1 VKFQFQMSTIT
12 QGFIA
17 TEYFTKY
24 PGRFF
29 SMHVQDVDLNATLP
43 AGGRGGV
50 QVSVG
55 KRSIDWVKTFTAAKV
70 GGVKNYF
77 VEQNME
83 LTNQGERR
91 RAAGDECLKREG
103 VMKRR
108 EFLIGAAAAAGLFSR
123 RSWAQTRDEAKL
135 RRVAIMSLCFNSML
149 KNPSQPDAPARTL
162 DVMDL
167 GQMLADRYGVH
178 NVEMQHAHFP
188 STEPAYLKDFRDRL
202 AKTQSQV
209 TNINLEFGPQNISA
223 ADPAL
228 RQQAIDRTKEW
239 IDHAVALGCPR
250 IMINQGAPTQENE
263 EIAIAALKAMG
274 DYGKSK
280 NIKVAME
287 NRGGGG
293 GRQSAA
299 APANPAPP
307 APPASPAPP
316 APAAWIL
323 LVEIIKGSGT
333 WANCDLGNF
342 PDQETQHAGIR
353 GMFPLTDG
361 NCHVKLNPARY
372 DLPAALALVKQL
384 GYTGLYSIE
393 AGGGSGTDPH
403 QAVQNIY
410 DVLLPNM

>member
-1 VKFQFQMSTIT
+1 
-12 QGFIA
+12 
-17 TEYFTKY
+17 
-24 PGRFF
+24 
-29 SMHVQDVDLNATLP
+29 
-43 AGGRGGV
+43 
-50 QVSVG
+50 
-55 KRSIDWVKTFTAAKV
+55 
-70 GGVKNYF
+70 
-77 VEQNME
+77 
-83 LTNQGERR
+83 
-91 RAAGDECLKREG
+91 
-103 VMKRR
+103 MKRR
-108 EFLIGAAAAAGLFSR
+108 EFLVGAAAAAGLVSSR
-123 RSWAQTRDEAKL
+123 NGWAQARDEAKL
-135 RRVAIMSLCFNSML
+135 RRVAIMSLCFNSIL
-149 KNPSQPDAPARTL
+149 KNPSQPETPARTL

-188 STEPAYLKDFRDRL
+188 STEPAYLKDFRERL
-202 AKTQSQV
+202 AKMKSQV

-223 ADPAL
+223 GDPAL

-250 IMINQGAPTQENE
+250 IMINQGAPTQENK

-293 GRQSAA
+293 GRQSAPA
-299 APANPAPP
+299 PATTPANPAPP
-307 APPASPAPP
+307 APPANPAPP
-316 APAAWIL
+316 APAAWTL

-342 PDQETQHAGIR
+342 PDQETQHVGIR

-393 AGGGSGTDPH
+393 AGGGAGTDPH

>member
-1 VKFQFQMSTIT
+1 
-12 QGFIA
+12 
-17 TEYFTKY
+17 
-24 PGRFF
+24 
-29 SMHVQDVDLNATLP
+29 
-43 AGGRGGV
+43 
-50 QVSVG
+50 
-55 KRSIDWVKTFTAAKV
+55 
-70 GGVKNYF
+70 
-77 VEQNME
+77 
-83 LTNQGERR
+83 
-91 RAAGDECLKREG
+91 
-103 VMKRR
+103 MKRR
-108 EFLIGAAAAAGLFSR
+108 EFLIGAAAAAGLVHGPKV
-123 RSWAQTRDEAKL
+123 WAQARDEAKL
-135 RRVAIMSLCFNSML
+135 RRVAIMSLCFNSIL

-188 STEPAYLKDFRDRL
+188 STEAAYLKDFRERL
-202 AKTQSQV
+202 AKTKSHV

-223 ADPAL
+223 VDPAL

-250 IMINQGAPTQENE
+250 IMINQGAPTQENK

-299 APANPAPP
+299 AAPVNPVPPAPPANPAP
-307 APPASPAPP
+307 
-316 APAAWIL
+316 AAWVL

-372 DLPAALALVKQL
+372 DLPAALGLVKQL

-393 AGGGSGTDPH
+393 AGGGAGTDPH
-403 QAVQNIY
+403 RAVQNIY

>member
-1 VKFQFQMSTIT
+1 
-12 QGFIA
+12 
-17 TEYFTKY
+17 
-24 PGRFF
+24 
-29 SMHVQDVDLNATLP
+29 
-43 AGGRGGV
+43 
-50 QVSVG
+50 
-55 KRSIDWVKTFTAAKV
+55 
-70 GGVKNYF
+70 
-77 VEQNME
+77 
-83 LTNQGERR
+83 
-91 RAAGDECLKREG
+91 
-103 VMKRR
+103 MKRR
-108 EFLIGAAAAAGLFSR
+108 EFLVGAAAAAGLVSSR
-123 RSWAQTRDEAKL
+123 KGWAQARDEAKL
-135 RRVAIMSLCFNSML
+135 RRVAIMSLCFNSIL
-149 KNPSQPDAPARTL
+149 KSPSQPDAPARTL

-188 STEPAYLKDFRDRL
+188 STEAAYLKDFRERL
-202 AKTQSQV
+202 AKTKSQV

-250 IMINQGAPTQENE
+250 IMINQGQPTQENK
-263 EIAIAALKAMG
+263 EIAIATLKAMG

-299 APANPAPP
+299 APVNPAPP
-307 APPASPAPP
+307 APPANP
-316 APAAWIL
+316 APAAPAAWVL

-333 WANCDLGNF
+333 WANCDIGNF

-372 DLPAALALVKQL
+372 DLPAALAVVKQL

-393 AGGGSGTDPH
+393 AGGGAGTDPH

>member
-1 VKFQFQMSTIT
+1 
-12 QGFIA
+12 
-17 TEYFTKY
+17 
-24 PGRFF
+24 
-29 SMHVQDVDLNATLP
+29 
-43 AGGRGGV
+43 
-50 QVSVG
+50 
-55 KRSIDWVKTFTAAKV
+55 
-70 GGVKNYF
+70 
-77 VEQNME
+77 
-83 LTNQGERR
+83 
-91 RAAGDECLKREG
+91 
-103 VMKRR
+103 MKRR
-108 EFLIGAAAAAGLFSR
+108 EFLVGAAAAAGLVSSR
-123 RSWAQTRDEAKL
+123 KGWPARAQSRGDEANL
-135 RRVAIMSLCFNSML
+135 RRVAIMSLCFNSIL
-149 KNPSQPDAPARTL
+149 QNPSQPETAARTL

-167 GQMLADRYGVH
+167 GQMLADGYGVH

-202 AKTQSQV
+202 AKMKSQV

-223 ADPAL
+223 GDPAL

-239 IDHAVALGCPR
+239 IDHAVSLGCPR
-250 IMINQGAPTQENE
+250 IMINQGAPTQENK

-293 GRQSAA
+293 GRQA
-299 APANPAPP
+299 APATGTPPAPPGPPALP
-307 APPASPAPP
+307 APPASPAPA

-393 AGGGSGTDPH
+393 AGGGAGTDPH

>member
-1 VKFQFQMSTIT
+1 
-12 QGFIA
+12 
-17 TEYFTKY
+17 
-24 PGRFF
+24 
-29 SMHVQDVDLNATLP
+29 
-43 AGGRGGV
+43 
-50 QVSVG
+50 
-55 KRSIDWVKTFTAAKV
+55 
-70 GGVKNYF
+70 
-77 VEQNME
+77 
-83 LTNQGERR
+83 
-91 RAAGDECLKREG
+91 
-103 VMKRR
+103 MKRR
-108 EFLIGAAAAAGLFSR
+108 EFLVGAAAAAGLVSSR
-123 RSWAQTRDEAKL
+123 KGWAQARDEAKL
-135 RRVAIMSLCFNSML
+135 RRVAIMSLCFNSIL

-188 STEPAYLKDFRDRL
+188 STEAAYLKDFRERL

-250 IMINQGAPTQENE
+250 IMINQGQPTQENK
-263 EIAIAALKAMG
+263 EIAIATLKAMG

-299 APANPAPP
+299 APVNPAPP
-307 APPASPAPP
+307 ANPA
-316 APAAWIL
+316 APAAWVL

-333 WANCDLGNF
+333 WANCDIGNF

-353 GMFPLTDG
+353 AMFPLTDG

-372 DLPAALALVKQL
+372 DLPAALAVVKQL

-393 AGGGSGTDPH
+393 AGGGAGTDPH

>member
-1 VKFQFQMSTIT
+1 
-12 QGFIA
+12 
-17 TEYFTKY
+17 
-24 PGRFF
+24 
-29 SMHVQDVDLNATLP
+29 
-43 AGGRGGV
+43 
-50 QVSVG
+50 
-55 KRSIDWVKTFTAAKV
+55 
-70 GGVKNYF
+70 
-77 VEQNME
+77 
-83 LTNQGERR
+83 
-91 RAAGDECLKREG
+91 
-103 VMKRR
+103 MKRR
-108 EFLIGAAAAAGLFSR
+108 EFLIGAAAAGGLLSR
-123 RSWAQTRDEAKL
+123 RRVWAQARDEAKL
-135 RRVAIMSLCFNSML
+135 RRVAIMSLCFNSIL
-149 KNPSQPDAPARTL
+149 KNPSQPGAPARTL

-188 STEPAYLKDFRDRL
+188 ATDAAYLKDFRERL
-202 AKTQSQV
+202 AKTKSQV

-250 IMINQGAPTQENE
+250 IMINQGQPTQENK

-274 DYGKSK
+274 DYGKSR

-299 APANPAPP
+299 PNANPAPP
-307 APPASPAPP
+307 APL

-372 DLPAALALVKQL
+372 DLPAALAVVKQL

-393 AGGGSGTDPH
+393 AGGGTGTDPH

-410 DVLLPNM
+410 DALLPNL

>member
-1 VKFQFQMSTIT
+1 
-12 QGFIA
+12 
-17 TEYFTKY
+17 
-24 PGRFF
+24 
-29 SMHVQDVDLNATLP
+29 
-43 AGGRGGV
+43 
-50 QVSVG
+50 
-55 KRSIDWVKTFTAAKV
+55 
-70 GGVKNYF
+70 
-77 VEQNME
+77 
-83 LTNQGERR
+83 
-91 RAAGDECLKREG
+91 
-103 VMKRR
+103 
-108 EFLIGAAAAAGLFSR
+108 
-123 RSWAQTRDEAKL
+123 
-135 RRVAIMSLCFNSML
+135 
-149 KNPSQPDAPARTL
+149 
-162 DVMDL
+162 MDL

-188 STEPAYLKDFRDRL
+188 ATDAAYLKDFRERL
-202 AKTQSQV
+202 AKTKSQV

-223 ADPAL
+223 PDPAL
-228 RQQAIDRTKEW
+228 RQQAIDRTREW

-250 IMINQGAPTQENE
+250 IMINQGQPTQENK

-293 GRQSAA
+293 GRQNAA
-299 APANPAPP
+299 ATANPTPPAPP
-307 APPASPAPP
+307 APPAPP
-316 APAAWIL
+316 TPAAWIL

-410 DVLLPNM
+410 DVLLPNI

>member
-1 VKFQFQMSTIT
+1 
-12 QGFIA
+12 
-17 TEYFTKY
+17 
-24 PGRFF
+24 
-29 SMHVQDVDLNATLP
+29 
-43 AGGRGGV
+43 
-50 QVSVG
+50 
-55 KRSIDWVKTFTAAKV
+55 
-70 GGVKNYF
+70 
-77 VEQNME
+77 
-83 LTNQGERR
+83 
-91 RAAGDECLKREG
+91 
-103 VMKRR
+103 MKRR
-108 EFLIGAAAAAGLFSR
+108 EFLIGAVAAAGLVSR
-123 RSWAQTRDEAKL
+123 RNAWAQARDEAKL
-135 RRVAIMSLCFNSML
+135 RRVAIMSLCFNSIL

-188 STEPAYLKDFRDRL
+188 STDAAYLKDFRERL
-202 AKTQSQV
+202 AKTKSQV

-223 ADPAL
+223 PDPAL
-228 RQQAIDRTKEW
+228 RQQAVDRTKEW

-250 IMINQGAPTQENE
+250 IMINQGQPTQENK

-274 DYGKSK
+274 DYGKSR

-299 APANPAPP
+299 APVNPAPP
-307 APPASPAPP
+307 APPANP
-316 APAAWIL
+316 APAAPAAWVL

-372 DLPAALALVKQL
+372 DLPAALAVVKQL

-393 AGGGSGTDPH
+393 AGGGAGTDPH

>member
-1 VKFQFQMSTIT
+1 
-12 QGFIA
+12 
-17 TEYFTKY
+17 
-24 PGRFF
+24 
-29 SMHVQDVDLNATLP
+29 
-43 AGGRGGV
+43 
-50 QVSVG
+50 
-55 KRSIDWVKTFTAAKV
+55 
-70 GGVKNYF
+70 
-77 VEQNME
+77 
-83 LTNQGERR
+83 
-91 RAAGDECLKREG
+91 
-103 VMKRR
+103 MKRR
-108 EFLIGAAAAAGLFSR
+108 EFLVGAAAAAGLVSSR
-123 RSWAQTRDEAKL
+123 KGWAQARDEAKL
-135 RRVAIMSLCFNSML
+135 RRVAIMSLCFNSIL

-188 STEPAYLKDFRDRL
+188 ATDAAYLKDFRERL
-202 AKTQSQV
+202 AKTKSQV

-223 ADPAL
+223 PDPAL
-228 RQQAIDRTKEW
+228 RQQAIDRTREW

-250 IMINQGAPTQENE
+250 IMINQGQPTQENK

-299 APANPAPP
+299 APVNPAPP
-307 APPASPAPP
+307 APPANP
-316 APAAWIL
+316 APAAPAAWVL

-333 WANCDLGNF
+333 WANCDIGNF

-372 DLPAALALVKQL
+372 DLPAALAVVKQL

-393 AGGGSGTDPH
+393 AGGGGGTDPH

>member
-1 VKFQFQMSTIT
+1 
-12 QGFIA
+12 
-17 TEYFTKY
+17 
-24 PGRFF
+24 
-29 SMHVQDVDLNATLP
+29 
-43 AGGRGGV
+43 
-50 QVSVG
+50 
-55 KRSIDWVKTFTAAKV
+55 
-70 GGVKNYF
+70 
-77 VEQNME
+77 
-83 LTNQGERR
+83 
-91 RAAGDECLKREG
+91 
-103 VMKRR
+103 MKRR
-108 EFLIGAAAAAGLFSR
+108 EFLIGAAAAAGLVSR
-123 RSWAQTRDEAKL
+123 RSWAQTRDPSTGSGSPRAQSRGDEAKL
-135 RRVAIMSLCFNSML
+135 RRVAIMSLCFNSIL

-167 GQMLADRYGVH
+167 GRMLADRYGVH

-223 ADPAL
+223 ADPVM

-239 IDHAVALGCPR
+239 IDHAVVLGCPR
-250 IMINQGAPTQENE
+250 IMINQGAPTQENK
-263 EIAIAALKAMG
+263 EIAIATLKAMG
-274 DYGKSK
+274 DYGNSK

-293 GRQSAA
+293 GRQA
-299 APANPAPP
+299 APAAGTPPAPPAVPAPP
-307 APPASPAPP
+307 APS
-316 APAAWIL
+316 APAAWVL

-372 DLPAALALVKQL
+372 DLAAALALVKQL

-393 AGGGSGTDPH
+393 AGGGAGTDPH

>member
-1 VKFQFQMSTIT
+1 
-12 QGFIA
+12 
-17 TEYFTKY
+17 
-24 PGRFF
+24 
-29 SMHVQDVDLNATLP
+29 
-43 AGGRGGV
+43 
-50 QVSVG
+50 
-55 KRSIDWVKTFTAAKV
+55 
-70 GGVKNYF
+70 
-77 VEQNME
+77 
-83 LTNQGERR
+83 
-91 RAAGDECLKREG
+91 
-103 VMKRR
+103 MKRR
-108 EFLIGAAAAAGLFSR
+108 EFLVGAAAAAGLVSSR
-123 RSWAQTRDEAKL
+123 KGWAQARDEATL
-135 RRVAIMSLCFNSML
+135 RRVAIMSLCFNSIL
-149 KNPSQPDAPARTL
+149 KNPSQPDTPARTL
-162 DVMDL
+162 DVMEL

-202 AKTQSQV
+202 AKTKSQV

-223 ADPAL
+223 GDPAL

-239 IDHAVALGCPR
+239 IDHAVALGSPR
-250 IMINQGAPTQENE
+250 IMINQGAPTQENK

-299 APANPAPP
+299 APVNPAPP
-307 APPASPAPP
+307 APPANPAPP

-393 AGGGSGTDPH
+393 AGGGAGTDPH

-410 DVLLPNM
+410 DVLLPNL